1 MHETSLFQL
10 PPVERA
16 GRYRQLA
23 DEMRS
28 SAGSAA
34 TEESRIGYLNMAV
47 EWLEMADKLEAE
59 HGKVSVIVDPELASL
74 LRRSSSE

>member
-1 MHETSLFQL
+1 MDETPLFQL

-23 DEMRS
+23 EEMRDR
-28 SAGSAA
+28 ATSAA

-47 EWLEMADKLEAE
+47 EWLDMADRLEAQ
-59 HGKVSVIVDPELASL
+59 HGKISVVVDAELALL
-74 LRRSSSE
+74 LRNPSPE

>member
-1 MHETSLFQL
+1 MDETPLFQL

-23 DEMRS
+23 EEMRVR
-28 SAGSAA
+28 AAAAA

-47 EWLEMADKLEAE
+47 EWLDMADKLEAQ
-59 HGKVSVIVDPELASL
+59 HGKVSVAVDAELAPL
-74 LRRSSSE
+74 LRDTSSE